1 MLPPEDSIA
10 SLLSDARPPTA
21 PLEMN
26 SELDFFDTLGSP
38 FKLVDEGVAAAE
50 GEHKLL
56 HMVSDILGREDACEP
71 DILGREDACEPDVAR
86 RMDARLA
93 DEALEIRMSF
103 LAAGSEN
110 VTDTEMECL
119 AQSDGVLSTP
129 GSNETRSPGFRGGS
143 EPQEM
148 RELV

>member
-1 MLPPEDSIA
+1 MA
-10 SLLSDARPPTA
+10 T
-21 PLEMN
+21 
-26 SELDFFDTLGSP
+26 
-38 FKLVDEGVAAAE
+38 AE

-56 HMVSDILGREDACEP
+56 HMVSDILGREEAY
-71 DILGREDACEPDVAR
+71 EPDVAR

-93 DEALEIRMSF
+93 DEALEIGMSF

-110 VTDTEMECL
+110 ATDAEMECL

-129 GSNETRSPGFRGGS
+129 GSNETRSPGFRGGC